1 MKEGTKMKAKNNFF
15 KQLISIMTVLSLLF
29 MVLGIQGNNEV
40 KAATLA
46 TLPAPINQIFPD
58 ADLAEGIR
66 AVLQKASVTDVVTQE
81 ELESITKLVVAG
93 EKVASIQGIEY
104 LTNLEY
110 LNLNGNQITDIS
122 PLSNLVKLTNLY
134 IGTNKITDISALQNL
149 TNLRE
154 LYLNEDN
161 ISDISPLA
169 NLTKMYSLNLGANHN
184 LSDLS
189 PLSNMTGL
197 NYLTVTESKVKDVT
211 PIANLTDL
219 YSLSLNYNQ
228 IEDISPLAS
237 LTSLHYFTAY
247 VNQITD
253 ITPVANMTRLN
264 SLKIGNNKITDLSPL
279 ANLSQLTWLE
289 IGTNQISDINA
300 VKDLTK
306 LKMLNVG
313 SNQISDISVLNNL
326 SQLNSLF
333 LNNNQLGNEDMEV
346 IGGLTNLT
354 TLFLSQ
360 NHITDIRPLASLSKM
375 DSADFANQVIKKPA
389 RNFSK
394 TLSVPNNITSIDG
407 TLVTP
412 KTISNNGTYDAPN
425 VNWSSPSYLP
435 EVRYTFKQDVAV
447 GSTTSSYTGIIIQ
460 PLNEPV
466 DYNVTFNIDGNTSE
480 VKTVTEEDLIPEP
493 ANPTKQ
499 GYTFDGWYDAETGGT
514 KWDFTTGQ
522 MPANDLM
529 LYAHFSVNSYQVNFD
544 IDGAVMN
551 EAVVYDTLLNEP
563 TAPTKQGY
571 TFDGWYDAETGGNK
585 WDFKTMKMPANDV
598 TLYAHFTVSSYQ
610 VNFDIDGAVTNEAI
624 VYDTLLNEPAT
635 PTKQGYTFDGW
646 YDAETGGNKWDFKT
660 MKIPANDVTLYAH
673 FTINNYQANFDI
685 DGSVTNETI
694 TYDTLLNEPTAP
706 TKQGFLFD
714 GWYDAE
720 VGGTKWDFNTMKM
733 PANDITLY
741 AHFSK
746 ETPLIPSPSDES
758 DSKPTNGSI
767 TINEPSATSM
777 PVQNNNITVTAG
789 ENTPELTTAKLPKTG
804 DNNPWQTLFAGI
816 LLSSSAFYIWRK
828 KA

>member
-1 MKEGTKMKAKNNFF
+1 MKAKNNFF

-46 TLPAPINQIFPD
+46 TPPAPINQIFPD

-460 PLNEPV
+460 PLNEPL

-660 MKIPANDVTLYAH
+660 MKMPANDVTLYAH

-733 PANDITLY
+733 PANDINLY

-777 PVQNNNITVTAG
+777 PAQNNNITVTAG

-804 DNNPWQTLFAGI
+804 DNTPWQTLFAGI

-828 KA
+828 KHN

>member
-1 MKEGTKMKAKNNFF
+1 MKAKNNFF

-46 TLPAPINQIFPD
+46 TPPAPINQIFPD

-460 PLNEPV
+460 PLNEPL

-480 VKTVTEEDLIPEP
+480 VKTVTEEDQIPEP

-610 VNFDIDGAVTNEAI
+610 ANFDIDGAVTNEAI

-660 MKIPANDVTLYAH
+660 MKMPANDVTLYAH

-733 PANDITLY
+733 PANDINLY

-777 PVQNNNITVTAG
+777 PAQNNNITVTAG

>member
-1 MKEGTKMKAKNNFF
+1 
-15 KQLISIMTVLSLLF
+15 
-29 MVLGIQGNNEV
+29 
-40 KAATLA
+40 
-46 TLPAPINQIFPD
+46 
-58 ADLAEGIR
+58 
-66 AVLQKASVTDVVTQE
+66 
-81 ELESITKLVVAG
+81 
-93 EKVASIQGIEY
+93 
-104 LTNLEY
+104 
-110 LNLNGNQITDIS
+110 
-122 PLSNLVKLTNLY
+122 
-134 IGTNKITDISALQNL
+134 
-149 TNLRE
+149 
-154 LYLNEDN
+154 
-161 ISDISPLA
+161 
-169 NLTKMYSLNLGANHN
+169 
-184 LSDLS
+184 LS